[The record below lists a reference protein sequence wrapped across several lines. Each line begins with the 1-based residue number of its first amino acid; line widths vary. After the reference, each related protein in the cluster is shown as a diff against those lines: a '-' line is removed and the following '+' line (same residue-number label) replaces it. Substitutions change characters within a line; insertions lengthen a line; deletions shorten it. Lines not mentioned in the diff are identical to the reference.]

1 MSLAQYW
8 TGQRWHQVCFVF
20 NIDIKGKGVIIHT
33 DIITRGCVLDHM
45 LISHNLGSNDVLL
58 DTAHCLLY

>member
-1 MSLAQYW
+1 M
-8 TGQRWHQVCFVF
+8 F
-20 NIDIKGKGVIIHT
+20 NIDIKGKGVIVHT